1 MPLLIKTA
9 AGRAEIRQRSLPL
22 SRAGRNL
29 LLIMDDSRD
38 STAWV
43 EAIKGCT
50 AVDLQM
56 LLDGGLVAPVPGS
69 QRAQAPASAAQA
81 APAAGT
87 PRPPA
92 APAATPA
99 AAPQTAT
106 GPVQGAPAGA
116 PVRTPTAAQPAAAQR
131 LATAGDWALASSL
144 PPDSRM
150 HDEAALDKV
159 PRDLLYTRL
168 TAEARPA
175 LGLMAGYRAV
185 LALERAA
192 DEQAVRRVAATVVA
206 QVRVARGE
214 AAAQALVGRL
224 TRSA

>member
-69 QRAQAPASAAQA
+69 QRAQPPAAAAQA
-81 APAAGT
+81 APADL
-87 PRPPA
+87 A
-92 APAATPA
+92 APVHGVPA
-99 AAPQTAT
+99 VAPTRQ
-106 GPVQGAPAGA
+106 PAPAQ
-116 PVRTPTAAQPAAAQR
+116 RSAAQP
-131 LATAGDWALASSL
+131 LAVAGDWALASSL
-144 PPDSRM
+144 PPDSRL

-159 PRDLLYTRL
+159 SRDLLYTRL
-168 TAEARPA
+168 TAEVRPA

-192 DEQAVRRVAATVVA
+192 DEPGVRRVAAEVVA

-214 AAAQALVGRL
+214 AAAQALLGRL